1 MESLRGKLRAKAI
14 NSAELSV
21 AGEVGR
27 AFAQTPVESSDITW
41 CQRRSSYFWRH
52 ELPDDGKK
60 TSYAPVFPPFA
71 PGVASDR
78 EWRFMTETRTDSDG
92 FGCTSIADW
101 TIWPRY
107 LVHEGREGGGFER
120 CFSGYT

>member
-60 TSYAPVFPPFA
+60 TSYAPIFSPIRTGGWERSRMA
-71 PGVASDR
+71 IYDR
-78 EWRFMTETRTDSDG
+78 DQDG
-92 FGCTSIADW
+92 FGWLWVYLHRRLDYLASIF
-101 TIWPRY
+101 
-107 LVHEGREGGGFER
+107 G
-120 CFSGYT
+120 